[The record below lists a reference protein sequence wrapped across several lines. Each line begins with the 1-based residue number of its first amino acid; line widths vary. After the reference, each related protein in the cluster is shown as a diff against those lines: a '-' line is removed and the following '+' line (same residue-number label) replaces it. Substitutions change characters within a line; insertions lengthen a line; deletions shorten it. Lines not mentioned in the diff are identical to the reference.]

1 MSIKAQNKNKISYP
15 YLHAPRLSRCFL
27 FLLRYYAHDISAVY
41 CLHVFTLTAGYHR
54 YFSRKSFKTSR
65 LFQFILAFLGT
76 SWRRRKIPYGGLAI
90 TDFTMNMPTAK
101 MTPLARHGGFWW
113 AHIGWVMQRKLDETR
128 YDKIKDFT

>member
-15 YLHAPRLSRCFL
+15 LIFMHLGCLGVFFVPFSATMLIIFL
-27 FLLRYYAHDISAVY
+27 AVY

-54 YFSRKSFKTSR
+54 YFSHKSFKTSR

-76 SWRRRKIPYGGLAI
+76 MAAQKDPYGGPAI

-101 MTPLARHGGFWW
+101 MTP
-113 AHIGWVMQRKLDETR
+113 TR
-128 YDKIKDFT
+128 PVTRILVGTHWMDHATKVR